1 MSATRLSHRIQS
13 GNHTGM
19 VQNIFVVGADDF
31 NCKLLD
37 DIHTNRGYE
46 FHSLLTF
53 DEVKGVDKYPSFDGL
68 IEQAESVLG
77 HFKGNIDAIV
87 GYWDFPVNS
96 MVPLLCEKYNLASPS
111 LESELKCD
119 HKYWSRCEQKKVIPE
134 HTPAFESL
142 DPFDENA
149 VENIQMAFPF
159 WIKPVKS
166 TDSFLAFRVNNGQEL
181 DEALGRIRD
190 KIDYIGTPFNE
201 LLAHARLPEYVSEVE
216 GHHCIIE
223 EMIFGHQ
230 CTVEGHAH
238 KGEIISH
245 GIIDSFNYPG
255 GSSFFRYEYPS
266 QVPQEVQNA
275 MVETSRTIMSHVGF
289 DNGAFNIEYF
299 YDMKTGHYVLLEIN
313 PRISQ
318 SHSEMFQ
325 FVDGTSNHQI
335 MVDLALGKKP
345 DFKAR
350 AGRFDCAAK
359 FYLRRFKDGKVNRV
373 PGADELDRL
382 RTSIPGI
389 DIDIN
394 VEKGTQLSRMIEQD
408 SYSFDVANIYIGAGD
423 TRELL
428 EKFRKVVEALPI
440 EVEDEESSDWKQVAL
455 KASREMV
462 FLDDVFK

>member
-1 MSATRLSHRIQS
+1 MIK
-13 GNHTGM
+13 
-19 VQNIFVVGADDF
+19 NIFVVGADDF

-37 DIHTNRGYE
+37 DIHSDSGYE

-53 DEVKGVDKYPSFDGL
+53 DEVKGVERYPSFDGL
-68 IEQAESVLG
+68 IDQAESVLG
-77 HFKGNIDAIV
+77 HFKGSIDAIV

-96 MVPLLCEKYNLASPS
+96 MVPVLCEKHNLVSPT

-119 HKYWSRCEQKKVIPE
+119 HKYWSRCEQKKAIPE

-149 VENIQMAFPF
+149 VEDIRMAFPF

-166 TDSFLAFRVNNGQEL
+166 TDSFLAFRVNSRKEL
-181 DEALGRIRD
+181 GEALAKIRD
-190 KIDYIGTPFNE
+190 EIDYIGKPFNE
-201 LLAHARLPEYVSEVE
+201 LLAHATVPEHVREVE

-223 EMIFGHQ
+223 EMISGHQ
-230 CTVEGHAH
+230 CTIEGHVYN
-238 KGEIISH
+238 GEIIVH
-245 GIIDSFNYPG
+245 GVIDSFNYPG
-255 GSSFFRYEYPS
+255 SSSFLRYEYPS
-266 QVPQEVQNA
+266 QLPQDVKDS
-275 MVETSRTIMSHVGF
+275 MIETSRKIMSHIGF

-299 YDMKTGHYVLLEIN
+299 YDMNTDQYMLLEIN

-335 MVDLALGKKP
+335 MVELALGNKP

-350 AGRFDCAAK
+350 AGRFDSAAK
-359 FYLRRFKDGKVNRV
+359 FYLRRFADGTVSRV
-373 PGADELDRL
+373 PGADEIDRIL
-382 RTSIPGI
+382 ESVPGV

-394 VEKGTQLSRMIEQD
+394 IEKGAQLSRLIEQD
-408 SYSFDVANIYIGAGD
+408 SYSFDLANIYIGAGD

-440 EVEDEESSDWKQVAL
+440 EVEEEDSRDWKQAAL
-455 KASREMV
+455 QASHDVV
-462 FLDDVFK
+462 FLNDVFK